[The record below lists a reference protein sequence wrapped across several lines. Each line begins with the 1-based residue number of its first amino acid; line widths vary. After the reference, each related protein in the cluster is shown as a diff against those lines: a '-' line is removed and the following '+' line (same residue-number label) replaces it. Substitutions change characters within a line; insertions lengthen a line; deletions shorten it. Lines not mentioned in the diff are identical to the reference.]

1 MRSEKR
7 RKWYHNGSKAVPKG
21 QSERLQ
27 KQYRNDTGMV
37 PKTQGQGGENAARV
51 RRADEKAKANDKE
64 PQKHELATRPRRLR
78 AKYTHRTSLRLMLRV
93 FRPCRGQAH
102 LPMRGVRPKH
112 PPDVPKRR
120 TPLLLLPIIRDRK
133 RQPTLATGGDPSQGG
148 QQSTAALFQ
157 NHPPDAFETNSPVR
171 GSGS

>member
-1 MRSEKR
+1 MRSEKH
-7 RKWYHNGSKAVPKG
+7 RKRYHNGSKTVPKG
-21 QSERLQ
+21 QSGRLQ

-37 PKTQGQGGENAARV
+37 PKTQGQGGRNAARV
-51 RRADEKAKANDKE
+51 RGADEKAKANDKE

-78 AKYTHRTSLRLMLRV
+78 AKYTHRTKLRFVLCV

-102 LPMRGVRPKH
+102 LLMRGVRPDC
-112 PPDVPKRR
+112 PPDTPKRR
-120 TPLLLLPIIRDRK
+120 TPMLQLPIIRERK
-133 RQPTLATGGDPSQGG
+133 LQPTLSTGGDPSQGG

-171 GSGS
+171 GAGS